1 MYRLE
6 IVAGKTGI
14 DADHIIWRMFRL
26 VPHGQTETTTT
37 YACRLSEDLNYYQ
50 REILTGFV
58 EEEDIVSFVCER
70 ISQ

>member
-6 IVAGKTGI
+6 IVAGRTGL
-14 DADHIIWRMFRL
+14 DFDHILWRMFRL
-26 VPHGQTETTTT
+26 VPSGQTETTTI
-37 YACRLSEDLNYYQ
+37 YACRLPEDLNHYQ

-70 ISQ
+70 ISE